1 MTKLNAQ
8 QVAAYRDDGVLFPF
22 AVLTPEEL
30 AAGLRVVDRIDAMP
44 AEARKGL
51 LLHKTYISRRR
62 RSTDICRK
70 PRILDLV
77 EGLIGPNILVWGA
90 NFFLKEPHS
99 DAYVSWHQDATYW
112 GLEPA
117 DIVTAWVAFTPS
129 TVESGCMRVVPGTH
143 SSGILDHRET
153 WAADNLLSRGQ
164 EIAVD
169 VDLDKVVDVVLEPG
183 EMSLHHV
190 KIAHNSEPNRA
201 DHRRIGFAIRYVAA
215 HVKQARRRQGQGDAG
230 ARRRP
235 LELFRPRGRRRRR
248 VPARGSRPSR
258 AVLGRHAARPD
269 RSRRRPRDNASGIA
283 NAHHRHPLLPRR
295 GDRARRIA
303 TAGARG

>member
-1 MTKLNAQ
+1 MATLSPH

-22 AVLTPEEL
+22 SVLTEKER
-30 AAGLRVVDRIDAMP
+30 AAGLGVIDRIDAMP
-44 AEARKGL
+44 AETRKGL
-51 LLHKTYISRRR
+51 LLHKTHMVSKTL
-62 RSTDICRK
+62 TDICRS

-90 NFFLKEPHS
+90 NFFLKEAHS

-117 DIVTAWVAFTPS
+117 DIVTAWVAFMPS

-143 SSGILDHRET
+143 KDGLVEHRET

-169 VDLDKVVDVVLEPG
+169 VDLDKVVDVVLKPG

-190 KIAHNSEPNRA
+190 KIAHNSEPNRSN
-201 DHRRIGFAIRYVAA
+201 HRRIGFAIRYVAA
-215 HVKQARRRQGQGDAG
+215 HVKQAGGVRDKAIPVRGVDRWNYFDHEDG
-230 ARRRP
+230 ASGEFLP
-235 LELFRPRGRRRRR
+235 ADLE
-248 VPARGSRPSR
+248 
-258 AVLGRHAARPD
+258 RHAQSWGGTRLAPK
-269 RSRRRPRDNASGIA
+269 PPAKAS
-283 NAHHRHPLLPRR
+283 
-295 GDRARRIA
+295 
-303 TAGARG
+303 

>member
-1 MTKLNAQ
+1 MITLNARQ
-8 QVAAYRDDGVLFPF
+8 IAAYHDDGVLFPF
-22 AVLTPEEL
+22 AVLTPEDR
-30 AAGLRVVDRIDAMP
+30 AAGLRVVERIDSMS

-51 LLHKTYISRRR
+51 LLHKTYIVSKTL
-62 RSTDICRK
+62 TDMCRN

-90 NFFLKEPHS
+90 NFFLKEPHT

-143 SSGILDHRET
+143 RSGILDHRET

-164 EIAVD
+164 EIAVA
-169 VDLDKVVDVVLEPG
+169 VDLDKVVDVVLRPG

-190 KIAHNSEPNRA
+190 KIAHNSEPNRS

-215 HVKQARRRQGQGDAG
+215 HVKQSGG
-230 ARRRP
+230 ARDMAM
-235 LELFRPRGRRRRR
+235 LVRGTDSWNFFDREDGAVGRI
-248 VPARGSRPSR
+248 PARGSRTAR
-258 AVLGRHAARPD
+258 AILGGDTARPGG
-269 RSRRRPRDNASGIA
+269 SRQGHVTTHRDAD
-283 NAHHRHPLLPRR
+283 AHHRYSLLHR
-295 GDRARRIA
+295 
-303 TAGARG
+303 